1 MAVKPRPRIVL
12 LECAAPGEAEQ
23 GAPDLYLQA
32 CLPSDD
38 RALGRFGQKK
48 RSVHLNPSTNGLA
61 MQPYRGVKVGLLNI
75 IPSELPEPRKS
86 RHRSR
91 RPYLLGTTE
100 TESAQ

>member
-48 RSVHLNPSTNGLA
+48 KKRTFKSVHQRLGYAALPGGQGRA
-61 MQPYRGVKVGLLNI
+61 FEHHPFRIAGAAKK
-75 IPSELPEPRKS
+75 PAPEPAA
-86 RHRSR
+86 
-91 RPYLLGTTE
+91 LLAGYN
-100 TESAQ
+100 